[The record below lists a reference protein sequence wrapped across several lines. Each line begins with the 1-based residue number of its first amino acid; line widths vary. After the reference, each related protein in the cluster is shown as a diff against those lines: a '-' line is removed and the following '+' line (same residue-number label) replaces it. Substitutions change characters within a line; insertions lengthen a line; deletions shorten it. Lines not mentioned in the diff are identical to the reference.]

1 MKVRI
6 GKAELEFG
14 GEYLQELRS
23 SNDVFDDTEAL
34 RQRLAEDGYL
44 LIRGFHSRDKVLRA
58 KEEMLEQLAAMGR
71 LAPDTPVEEGI
82 IGPGNRGAMFQ
93 GIDPPMPR
101 LLDVVNSDETM
112 RFFDRLLEGPSIT
125 YDYKWARAV
134 AHEQFTGAHYDIVYM
149 GRGTQHLYTMWTPIG
164 DVSLE
169 MGGLA
174 MLLGSQHFD
183 KVRSTYGQMD
193 VDRDN
198 IEGWF
203 SNEPLE
209 LIDKYG
215 GVWATTEYEAGD
227 VVIFGMYTM
236 HGSLTNQT
244 DRYRLSV
251 DTRYQL
257 ASEPVDERW
266 VGERPKGHY
275 AWGKGKTVSMD
286 EARRQWGV

>member
-1 MKVRI
+1 MKVKI

-14 GEYLQELRS
+14 GEHLKELRS
-23 SNDVFDDTEAL
+23 SNDIFDNTEAL
-34 RQRLAEDGYL
+34 RQRIAEDGYL
-44 LIRGFHSRDKVLRA
+44 LIRGFHPRDKVLRA
-58 KEEMLEQLAAMGR
+58 QEEMLEQLAVMGR
-71 LAPDTPVEEGI
+71 LAPDTPVEEGF

-101 LLDVVNSDETM
+101 LLDVVNSEETM
-112 RFFDRLLEGPSIT
+112 RFFDRFLDGPSVT

-134 AHEQFTGAHYDIVYM
+134 GHQHFTGAHYDIVYM
-149 GRGTQHLYTMWTPIG
+149 GRGTQNLYTMWTPIG

-174 MLLGSQHFD
+174 VLLGSQHFD
-183 KVRSTYGQMD
+183 KIKKTYGQMD

-198 IEGWF
+198 VEGWF
-203 SNEPLE
+203 SNDPLE
-209 LIDKYG
+209 MVTTYG
-215 GVWATTEYEAGD
+215 GVWATTEYKAGD
-227 VVIFGMYTM
+227 VMIFGMYTM

-257 ASEPVDERW
+257 ASEPIDERW

-275 AWGKGKTVSMD
+275 AWGKGETVSME
-286 EARRQWGV
+286 EARRRWGI